1 MANSRSVKIIMFS
14 GGGTG
19 GSVAPLLAAAEELWK
34 EADSKEADFRKSGGS
49 DLRFVFVGTK
59 SGPERE
65 MVAAFN
71 KEIGPME
78 FIPLISGKWRRYFSI
93 YNFLDI
99 FKIIAAWFQSF
110 GLLTKI
116 HPDIIISA
124 GAFVSVPL
132 VWAAA
137 YKKIPI
143 LIHQQDLRPGLA
155 NKLMVPR
162 ARAITVVF
170 EKSLLD
176 YGPKAVLA
184 GNPVRQLVNTQDENL
199 VRKLKAEYSLDNSI
213 PLVLFFGGVLGATGI
228 NRLVFKAASGLVRNC
243 QIIHLTGRGKMPEE
257 ANLLKINNYHVREF
271 LDNRELSTL
280 ISLSDLVVTRAGL
293 GTLTELSYWRKPT
306 ILIPMPNS
314 HQEDNAAY
322 FAKERAALFMNQAEL
337 TPEKLTAAVKDVL
350 VDSSLKRELSNN
362 IGKIMKRGAA
372 GTIAGIIWE
381 IVGGQ
386 K

>member
-1 MANSRSVKIIMFS
+1 MFS

-19 GSVAPLLAAAEELWK
+19 GSVAPLLAVAEELWK
-34 EADSKEADFRKSGGS
+34 EPGDS

-99 FKIIAAWFQSF
+99 FKIITAWFQSF

-116 HPDIIISA
+116 RPDIIISA

-132 VWAAA
+132 VWAAHT
-137 YKKIPI
+137 KKIPI

-155 NKLMVPR
+155 NKLMAPR

-184 GNPVRQLVNTQDENL
+184 GNPIRQLVNTQDENL

-213 PLVLFFGGVLGATGI
+213 PLVFVSGGRLGATGI
-228 NRLVFKAASGLVRNC
+228 NRLVFKAAFGLAQNC
-243 QIIHLTGRGKMPEE
+243 QIIHLTGQGKMPEE
-257 ANLLKINNYHVREF
+257 ASLLKINNYHVREF

-280 ISLSDLVVTRAGL
+280 ISLSDLIVSRAGL
-293 GTLTELSYWRKPT
+293 GTLTESSYWRKPT

-322 FAKERAALFMNQAEL
+322 FAQERAALFMNQAEL
-337 TPEKLTAAVKDVL
+337 TPEKLTAAIKDVL
-350 VDSSLKRELSNN
+350 ADSILKRELSNN

-381 IVGGQ
+381 IIGGQ

>member
-1 MANSRSVKIIMFS
+1 MFS

-19 GSVAPLLAAAEELWK
+19 GSVAPLLAVAEELWK
-34 EADSKEADFRKSGGS
+34 EADSKEADFRKSGSS

-78 FIPLISGKWRRYFSI
+78 FIPLISGKWRRYFSLD
-93 YNFLDI
+93 NFLDI

-132 VWAAA
+132 IWAAA

-155 NKLMVPR
+155 NKLMAPR

-184 GNPVRQLVNTQDENL
+184 GNPVRQLVNIQDENL

-213 PLVLFFGGVLGATGI
+213 PLIFVSGGRLGATGI
-228 NRLVFKAASGLVRNC
+228 NRLVFKAASGLAGNC
-243 QIIHLTGRGKMPEE
+243 QIIHLTGKGKMPEE
-257 ANLLKINNYHVREF
+257 ASLLKINNYHVREF

-280 ISLSDLVVTRAGL
+280 ISLSDLVISRAGL
-293 GTLTELSYWRKPT
+293 GTLTELSYWRKPA

-322 FAKERAALFMNQAEL
+322 FAQERAALFMNQAEL

>member
-1 MANSRSVKIIMFS
+1 
-14 GGGTG
+14 
-19 GSVAPLLAAAEELWK
+19 SVAPLLAVAEELWK
-34 EADSKEADFRKSGGS
+34 EPGDS

-71 KEIGPME
+71 KEIGPTE
-78 FIPLISGKWRRYFSI
+78 FIPLISGKWRRYFSLD
-93 YNFLDI
+93 NFLDI
-99 FKIIAAWFQSF
+99 FKIIAAWFQCF

-116 HPDIIISA
+116 HPDIINSA

-155 NKLMVPR
+155 NKLMAPR

-213 PLVLFFGGVLGATGI
+213 PLVLFFGGGLGATGI
-228 NRLVFKAASGLVRNC
+228 NRLVFKAASGLARNC
-243 QIIHLTGRGKMPEE
+243 QIIHLTGRGKMPEDS
-257 ANLLKINNYHVREF
+257 NLLKINNYHVLEF
-271 LDNRELSTL
+271 LDNHELATL
-280 ISLSDLVVTRAGL
+280 MALADLVVARAGL

-350 VDSSLKRELSNN
+350 ADSSLKRELSNN